1 MKAKKTMCLLLALCL
16 TAALLVG
23 CSNQP
28 ATNGT
33 TPATEASKPEETV
46 APATEA
52 SKPEETVAAVK
63 TGLSMVA
70 SVSSSKNASAEEEG
84 LAQTNVTLVAVNVGD
99 DGKIDSCVIDMIQAK
114 IKFGT
119 DGVITTDLATEFPS
133 KNELGDGYGMR
144 KASGIGKEWNEQAAA
159 MAAYVIGKTVDE
171 VKGIAM
177 DEKGKATAADLVAS
191 VTVSIGDFLAG
202 IEDAVNK
209 AEHRGAKKGDA
220 LKISSVTTMSKS
232 KNASAE
238 GDGLA
243 QAYANVAVV
252 TLKDNTVTSCYIDA
266 VQANVNFNTKGEITS
281 DLNAAIKTKNALG
294 DDYGMR
300 KASSIGKEWYE
311 QAASFCQFVTGKTVS
326 DVAAIAVDEKGH
338 TTDADLAASCTV
350 GVTEFMEM
358 IAKAAKEETVAPATE
373 ASKPEETVAAVK
385 TGLSMVASVSSSKN
399 ASAEEE
405 GLAQTNVTLVAVNVG
420 DDGKIDSCVIDMIQA
435 KIKFGTDG
443 VITTDLATEFPSKN
457 ELGDGYGMRKA
468 SGIGKE
474 WNEQAAAMAAYVIGK
489 TVDEVKGIAMD
500 EKGKATAADLVASVT
515 VSIGDFLAG
524 IEDAVNKAEHRGA
537 KKGDALKIS
546 SVTTMSKSKNASAE
560 GDGLA
565 QAYANVAVVT
575 LKDNT
580 VTSCYIDAVQA
591 NVNFNTKGEITSDL
605 NAAIKTKNALGDD
618 YGMRKASSIGKEWYE
633 QAASFCQF
641 VTGKTVSDVAAIAVD
656 EKGHTTD
663 ADLAAS
669 CTVGVTEFMEM
680 IAKAAK

>member
-1 MKAKKTMCLLLALCL
+1 MVLCL
-16 TAALLVG
+16 AATLLVG
-23 CSNQP
+23 CSNKP

-33 TPATEASKPEETV
+33 TSAPETSKPEETI
-46 APATEA
+46 APAET
-52 SKPEETVAAVK
+52 SQPEETAAPAEVNASEETAAVK

-70 SVSSSKNASAEEEG
+70 SVSSSKNAGAEEEG
-84 LAQTNVTLVAVNVGD
+84 LAQTNVALVAVNVGD
-99 DGKIDSCVIDMIQAK
+99 DGVIDSCVIDMIQAK
-114 IKFGT
+114 IKFGA

-159 MAAYVIGKTVDE
+159 LAAYVVGKTVDE

-177 DEKGKATAADLVAS
+177 DEKGKAADADLAAS
-191 VTVSIGDFLAG
+191 VTVSIGDYLAG
-202 IEDAVNK
+202 IADAVNK
-209 AEHRGAKKGDA
+209 AEHRGAQKGDA
-220 LKISSVTTMSKS
+220 LKIGSVTTMAKS

-252 TLKDNTVTSCYIDA
+252 TLRDNTVTSCYIDA

-326 DVAAIAVDEKGH
+326 EVAAIAVDENGH
-338 TTDADLAASCTV
+338 TTDVDLAASCTV

-358 IAKAAKEETVAPATE
+358 IAKAAKEETAAPAE
-373 ASKPEETVAAVK
+373 VNASEETAAVK

-399 ASAEEE
+399 AGAEEE
-405 GLAQTNVTLVAVNVG
+405 GLAQTNVALVAVNVG
-420 DDGKIDSCVIDMIQA
+420 DDGVIDSCVIDMIQA
-435 KIKFGTDG
+435 KIKFGADG

-474 WNEQAAAMAAYVIGK
+474 WNEQAAALAAYVVGK

-500 EKGKATAADLVASVT
+500 EKGKAADADLAASVT
-515 VSIGDFLAG
+515 VSIGDYLAG
-524 IEDAVNKAEHRGA
+524 IADAVNKAEHRGA
-537 KKGDALKIS
+537 QKGDALKIG
-546 SVTTMSKSKNASAE
+546 SVTTMAKSKNASAE

-575 LKDNT
+575 LRDNT

-641 VTGKTVSDVAAIAVD
+641 VTGKTVSEVAAIAVD
-656 EKGHTTD
+656 ENGHTTD
-663 ADLAAS
+663 VDLAAS

-680 IAKAAK
+680 IAKAAQ